1 MNFDHLLNA
10 ESLVSLLSLTLMEIV
25 LGIDNII
32 FVAILSQR
40 LPVEQQRKVRRLGLS
55 LALVMRLA
63 LLFALSWIMG
73 LTKPLFVVFGH
84 QISGR
89 DLVMLLGGLF
99 LIFKASHEIYE
110 KLEGEEE
117 THAESSARG
126 RFGWILAQIL
136 ALDIVFSLDSVITAV
151 GMAPHVP
158 IMVVAMVVAVI
169 VMLIFAEGISSFIE
183 KHPSLKV
190 LALSFLLTIGL
201 LLTAEAFDQ
210 HVAKGYV
217 YFAMAFS
224 ILVELLNIRMRGK
237 KKQGVAL
244 RRKYSENEEPTHEGV
259 IEPPGGPLGRR

>member
-1 MNFDHLLNA
+1 MNFDQLLTPG
-10 ESLVSLLSLTLMEIV
+10 SLVSLLSLTIMEIV

-40 LPVEQQRKVRRLGLS
+40 VPVEQQRKVRRLGLS
-55 LALVMRLA
+55 LALIMRLG
-63 LLFALSWIMG
+63 LLFTLSWIMG
-73 LTKPLFVVFGH
+73 LTKPFITVFS
-84 QISGR
+84 QAISGR
-89 DLVMLLGGLF
+89 DLVMLIGGLF

-110 KLEGEEE
+110 KLEGEDE
-117 THAESSARG
+117 TQETTHKRG
-126 RFGWILAQIL
+126 NFGWILAQIL

-158 IMVVAMVVAVI
+158 IMVIAMVVAVI
-169 VMLIFAEGISSFIE
+169 VMLLFAEGISAFIE

-210 HVAKGYV
+210 HVSKGYV

-224 ILVELLNIRMRGK
+224 LVVELFNIRMRGK
-237 KKQGVAL
+237 RQKAVAL
-244 RRKYSENEEPTHEGV
+244 RRKYATDEDV
-259 IEPPGGPLGRR
+259 PPVP

>member
-1 MNFDHLLNA
+1 MNFDHLLNI

-40 LPVEQQRKVRRLGLS
+40 LPVEQQQKVRRLGLS

-73 LTKPLFVVFGH
+73 LTKPLFAVFGH

-99 LIFKASHEIYE
+99 LIFKASQEIYE

-117 THAESSARG
+117 THAESSGRG
-126 RFGWILAQIL
+126 RFGWTLAQIL

-151 GMAPHVP
+151 GMAPHVT

-169 VMLIFAEGISSFIE
+169 VMLIFAESISNFIE

-201 LLTAEAFDQ
+201 LLTPEAFDQ

-217 YFAMAFS
+217 YFAMGFS
-224 ILVELLNIRMRGK
+224 VLVEVLNLRSSQK
-237 KKQGVAL
+237 KAKAHVVHLNQPVAL
-244 RRKYSENEEPTHEGV
+244 TSETN
-259 IEPPGGPLGRR
+259 